1 MDLYESKR
9 WKRKRAQILRRDGY
23 MCQLSKRYGKLV
35 QADTVHHIFP
45 IELFPEYAWC
55 DWNLVSLSKKQ
66 HNACHDRDTH
76 ELSQIGVDLL
86 KRTARKQGIEF
97 PERYRGN

>member
-1 MDLYESKR
+1 M
-9 WKRKRAQILRRDGY
+9 RRDRY
-23 MCQLSKRYGKLV
+23 VCQLSKRYGKLV

-45 IELFPEYAWC
+45 VEFFPEYAWQ
-55 DWNLVSLSKKQ
+55 DWNLISLSNRM

-86 KRTARKQGIEF
+86 KRTARKRGMEI
-97 PERYRGN
+97 PERYK

>member
-1 MDLYESKR
+1 MKIYETKR
-9 WKRKRAQILRRDGY
+9 WKAKRSSILRRDRY
-23 MCQLSKRYGKLV
+23 ACQLSKRYGKLV

-45 IELFPEYAWC
+45 VEFFPEYAWQ
-55 DWNLVSLSKKQ
+55 DWNLISLSNRM

-86 KRTARKQGIEF
+86 KRTARKRGMEV
-97 PERYRGN
+97 PERYK